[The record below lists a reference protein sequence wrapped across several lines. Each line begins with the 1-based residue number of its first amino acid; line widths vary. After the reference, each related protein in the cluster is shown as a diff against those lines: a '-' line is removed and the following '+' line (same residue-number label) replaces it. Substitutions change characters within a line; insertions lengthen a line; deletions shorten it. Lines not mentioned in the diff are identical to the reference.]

1 MNTFQSILVVGGCG
15 FLGHHIVDH
24 LLARNDDT
32 KIYVMGRSNSQRRR
46 NHVEYLEGDL
56 LDDTSVQ
63 SVINSVKPQ
72 VIINTMAP
80 ITYPLKGTP
89 EFHYETNAEGT
100 TNLLRAATACP
111 NTAAFVYTSSAH
123 TVLKTDYL
131 NAKESDPVD
140 ESPDGRRYPTTT
152 KAIADRLTRSSNN
165 DLPINAGGLRTACIR
180 PCAMFGENDS
190 QLLLTMLNQLQ
201 KNRQGYQI
209 GSNSALYD
217 FVYVGNVAE
226 AHIKAAEALVREAA
240 QGAEPGKRVGG
251 ESFFITND
259 DPRHF
264 YDFMRQVWQASGYE
278 TSTLTPIVIPSSIAL
293 ATASASD
300 WATWASTLG
309 SSSSSSPSKEDI
321 EHLCL
326 NRTHDIS
333 KARRLLSYSPTV
345 TIEEGIRHGVRSFC
359 YDY

>member
-1 MNTFQSILVVGGCG
+1 MATLDSVLIVGGCG

-24 LLARNDDT
+24 LLARNDGT
-32 KIYVMGRSNSQRRR
+32 RIYVMGRSNSGRKR
-46 NHVEYLEGDL
+46 HGVEYFEGDL

-63 SVINSVKPQ
+63 SVVNSVKPQ
-72 VIINTMAP
+72 VIINTAAP

-89 EFHYETNAEGT
+89 EFHYKVNVEGT
-100 TNLLRAATACP
+100 ANLIRAATACS

-123 TVLKTDYL
+123 TLLETDYL

-140 ESPDGRRYPTTT
+140 ESPDGRRYATTT

-165 DLPINAGGLRTACIR
+165 DLPIDAGGLRTACIR
-180 PCAMFGENDS
+180 PCAMFGERDS
-190 QLLLTMLNQLQ
+190 QLLLTIQNQLQ
-201 KNRQGYQI
+201 ENRQGYQI

-217 FVYVGNVAE
+217 FVYVGNVVE
-226 AHIKAAEALVREAA
+226 AHIKAAEALVREAT
-240 QGAEPGKRVGG
+240 QGAEKGKQVSG

-264 YDFMRQVWQASGYE
+264 YDFMRLVWQETGYD
-278 TSTLTPIVIPSSIAL
+278 TSTLTPTVIPSQVAL
-293 ATASASD
+293 AAASAGE
-300 WATWASTLG
+300 WATWAFTLG
-309 SSSSSSPSKEDI
+309 RSSSSSLSKEDI

-333 KARRLLSYSPTV
+333 KARELLDYSPTV
-345 TIEEGIRHGVRSFC
+345 TIEEGILRGVRSFC